1 MSRKGKI
8 LAALLA
14 VLAPVSAV
22 ALWTYLPQMQRA
34 ATWQNMASPGPLSSA
49 HAFLKEDCAA
59 CHTPVKGVEDATCV
73 ACHANE
79 TVLVQRQPTAFHADI
94 AGSNNCVACHKE
106 HGAGRSLRGM
116 DHAALTD
123 IIVRW
128 LDRAPEGHEGAEL
141 LAHLKAHRPEAL
153 PGNLSLANGMT
164 YKETLLDCASCH
176 KTTDPHVQV
185 FGNDCATCHGTT
197 TWSIAEYRHPPPS
210 STECGQCHLAPLS
223 HYKEHFGMM
232 SKPIAGV
239 RNAEPEQC
247 YLCHQ
252 TTSWND
258 IRGVGIYDHH

>member
-1 MSRKGKI
+1 MSRKGTI
-8 LAALLA
+8 IAVLLA
-14 VLAPVSAV
+14 VLAPVAAF
-22 ALWTYLPQMQRA
+22 ALWQSAPQTQRA
-34 ATWQNMASPGPLSSA
+34 ATWQSMASPGPLSNA

-79 TVLVQRQPTAFHADI
+79 TALLQRQPTAFHADI
-94 AGSNNCVACHKE
+94 AETNNCVACHKE
-106 HGAGRSLRGM
+106 HDAGRSLRGM

-128 LDRAPEGHEGAEL
+128 LDRAPERHEGALL
-141 LAHLKAHRPEAL
+141 LAHVKAHRPEAL
-153 PGNLSLANGMT
+153 PGNVSLASGMT

-185 FGNDCATCHGTT
+185 FGNDCATCHGTG
-197 TWSIAEYRHPPPS
+197 TWSIAGFRHPLPS

>member
-59 CHTPVKGVEDATCV
+59 CHTPVKGVDDATCV

-106 HGAGRSLRGM
+106 HDAGRSLRGM
-116 DHAALTD
+116 DHAA
-123 IIVRW
+123 
-128 LDRAPEGHEGAEL
+128 
-141 LAHLKAHRPEAL
+141 
-153 PGNLSLANGMT
+153 
-164 YKETLLDCASCH
+164 
-176 KTTDPHVQV
+176 
-185 FGNDCATCHGTT
+185 
-197 TWSIAEYRHPPPS
+197 
-210 STECGQCHLAPLS
+210 
-223 HYKEHFGMM
+223 
-232 SKPIAGV
+232 
-239 RNAEPEQC
+239 
-247 YLCHQ
+247 
-252 TTSWND
+252 
-258 IRGVGIYDHH
+258 